1 MDHLQR
7 QQIHLVLRS
16 THPNQAFLGV
26 TNDNPTFDDIVKLY
40 HQYRYN

>member
-16 THPNQAFLGV
+16 IRPNQAFFGV

-40 HQYRYN
+40 Y